1 MRNKLENVCKSCRI
15 NRRGAAVV
23 EFAIV
28 APLFILLVFGMIE
41 YGRMV
46 MVQQVLTNASREAA
60 RKAVLDGANATTI
73 KTDTVSYLTGGGVK
87 NVSTSAITI
96 NPTNPASA
104 AAGAPVT
111 VTISVPFSS
120 QSWLPATMFPGAKS
134 KTLTATAVM
143 RREAVQ

>member
-1 MRNKLENVCKSCRI
+1 M

-23 EFAIV
+23 EFAVV

-41 YGRMV
+41 YGRMI

-60 RKAVLDGANATTI
+60 RKAVLDGADATTI
-73 KTDTVSYLTGGGVK
+73 KSDTVNYLTGGGVTG
-87 NVSTSAITI
+87 VTASQITI
-96 NPTNPASA
+96 NPTNPATA

-111 VTISVPFSS
+111 VTISIPFSS
-120 QSWLPATMFPGAKS
+120 QSWLPSTMFPTAKAQ
-134 KTLTATAVM
+134 TLSATAVM